1 MFSKRTK
8 YTLST
13 NDITK
18 ALLVH
23 LHETSKFYKEQY
35 TYHINYEIKNKFI
48 SDVLNDVINEI
59 LAKMDNDIY
68 TFKYQIFGE
77 PTFQPSFEFMTKERL
92 KKHMTFTEKIN
103 EKDYKNIPFGIR
115 LEFIDTEAFRISYII
130 TIE

>member
-1 MFSKRTK
+1 MFSKRKK
-8 YTLST
+8 YVLTT

-23 LHETSKFYKEQY
+23 LHETANFYTEQY
-35 TYHINYEIKNKFI
+35 TYHLNYKVKNKFI

-59 LAKMDNDIY
+59 IAKLDNDIY
-68 TFKYQIFGE
+68 TFKYQLFGE
-77 PTFQPSFEFMTKERL
+77 PTIHPSFEFMTKEKL
-92 KKHMTFTEKIN
+92 KKQMNFTEKIV

-115 LEFIDTEAFRISYII
+115 LEFIDTEAFRICYII

>member
-1 MFSKRTK
+1 MFSKKKK
-8 YTLST
+8 YTLT
-13 NDITK
+13 NNDITK

-48 SDVLNDVINEI
+48 SDVLNDGINEI
-59 LAKMDNDIY
+59 LANLDNNIY
-68 TFKYQIFGE
+68 TFKYQIYGK
-77 PTFQPSFEFMTKERL
+77 PTIHPCFEFMTKERL
-92 KKHMTFTEKIN
+92 KKHMTFTKKIY
-103 EKDYKNIPFGIR
+103 EKDYKKIPFGIR